1 MSFEKW
7 RKLAARLTHMEPAE
21 RQSRIRQ
28 EIAKRTDGLLTSL
41 GFNFGRHVRQLQTS
55 KVGNFFFSPQ
65 SVNGCL
71 ELIQQRLPGRADQI
85 IEQAERI
92 VQHRFALLGYADLD
106 YGSPIDWHL
115 DPVHG
120 KRAPK
125 KIFYRVRYLD
135 FAEVG
140 DSKIIW
146 ELNRHQHF
154 VTLAKAHRLTGRLT
168 NNARYVDEILRQ
180 WRDWWA
186 ENPYAIGVNWASS
199 LEVAFRS
206 LSWLWTIH
214 LLRGAPGL
222 PDFRDEWLR
231 GLALH
236 GRHIERYLS
245 TYFSPNTHLL
255 GEGVALFF
263 LGVLCPELESAERW
277 KTTGWKIVLE
287 ESRRQIRA
295 DGFHFEQSIYY
306 HVYALDF
313 FLHAAVLASVNEI
326 ALPKEFEETLA
337 KMLEALSLLG
347 RAGAPPR
354 FGDDDGGRLFD
365 PRRNRSE
372 HMLDP
377 LSTGA
382 ILFNRGDYKAV
393 AAQLQEETIW
403 LLGTEGVK
411 IWDELEAMPP
421 SMDSAALPD
430 AGFYLLSSEKPA
442 TQLVVDCGPMG
453 TQSGGHGHADA
464 LSVVIQSKGQN
475 LLIDPG
481 TYEYVG
487 EGGER
492 ALFRGTSMH
501 NTLRIDGVDQAEIAT
516 AFSWSRLTE
525 SKVEKWIRGHG
536 FDLLE
541 ASHDGYERLPQPVR
555 HRRCVFSLRNGLYF
569 VRDRVGGQG
578 THRLEASWHLAPE
591 MQLIAD
597 GVFGVKGSSQ
607 GLALLPVEG
616 HGWAQEMHKQSCSP
630 AYGRKAPMIV
640 MTFSRTE
647 EVPAEFCCAIVTLQE
662 VLRGARTF
670 LRIVDCDADG
680 ATGYRYVANGPMQD
694 EEYSIFFNGS
704 RKAWRSGGI
713 SSDAE
718 FVCWVRSQSGGS
730 EHDDF
735 QRIILVNG
743 SRAEIDGGPSLCFK
757 RTVSWGESIV
767 KENSRE
773 VFSSEMD
780 ALEDEF
786 ILNSPLGSA
795 PSSGGT
801 DKIID

>member
-1 MSFEKW
+1 MSFERW
-7 RKLAARLTHMEPAE
+7 RKLADRLARMEPAE
-21 RQSRIRQ
+21 RRSRIRQ
-28 EIAKRTDGLLTSL
+28 EIAKREDGLLASL
-41 GFNFGRHVRQLQTS
+41 GFSFDRRVTQLPES
-55 KVGNFFFSPQ
+55 KAGNFFFSSQ
-65 SVNGCL
+65 SINACL
-71 ELIQQRLPGRADQI
+71 KLIQQRLPGRADQI
-85 IEQAERI
+85 IEQAEKI
-92 VQHRFALLGYADLD
+92 VQHRFDLLGYTDLA

-115 DPVHG
+115 DLVHG

-125 KIFYRVRYLD
+125 KVFYRVRYLD

-140 DSKIIW
+140 DSKITW
-146 ELNRHQHF
+146 ELNRHEHF
-154 VTLAKAHRLTGRLT
+154 VTLAKAHRLTGD
-168 NNARYVDEILRQ
+168 ARYVDEILRQ
-180 WRDWWA
+180 YQHWWT
-186 ENPYAIGVNWASS
+186 ENPYAIGMNWASS

-214 LLRGAPGL
+214 LLRGASGV
-222 PDFRDEWLR
+222 PDFCDEWLR
-231 GLALH
+231 GIALH

-277 KTTGWKIVLE
+277 KTTGWNIVLE
-287 ESRRQIRA
+287 ESRRQVRK
-295 DGFHFEQSIYY
+295 DGFHFEQSTYY

-337 KMLEALSLLG
+337 KMLEALCLLG
-347 RAGAPPR
+347 RVGTPPR

-393 AAQLQEETIW
+393 AGQLQEETIW
-403 LLGTEGVK
+403 LLGAEGAK
-411 IWDELEAMPP
+411 IWDELETTPP

-430 AGFYLLSSEKPA
+430 AGFYLLSSEKSA
-442 TQLVVDCGPMG
+442 TQLVADCGPMG

-464 LSVVIQSKGQN
+464 LSMVVQSNGQN

-481 TYEYVG
+481 TYRYVG
-487 EGGER
+487 DGGER
-492 ALFRGTSMH
+492 TLFRGTSMH
-501 NTLRIDGVDQAEIAT
+501 NTLSVDGMDQAEVAT
-516 AFSWSRLTE
+516 AFSWRRLTE
-525 SKVEKWIRGHG
+525 SKAEKWIRGHG
-536 FDLLE
+536 FDVLE

-555 HRRCVFSLRNGLYF
+555 HRRWVFSLRNGLYF
-569 VRDRVGGQG
+569 VRDRVEGQG
-578 THRLEASWHLAPE
+578 IHRLEIAWHLGSE

-597 GVFGVKGSSQ
+597 GVFGVKGLSQ

-616 HGWAQEMHKQSCSP
+616 HGWAQEMHKQSCAP
-630 AYGRKAPMIV
+630 VYGQKAPMTV
-640 MTFSRTE
+640 VTFSRTE
-647 EVPAEFCCAIVTLQE
+647 EAPAAFCCAIVTLQE
-662 VLRGARTF
+662 VVRGAGTF
-670 LRIVDCDADG
+670 TRIDCDVDG

-694 EEYSIFFNGS
+694 EEYSIFFYENG
-704 RKAWRSGGI
+704 KAWQSSGI

-718 FVCWVRSQSGGS
+718 FVCWIRSQNDGLQ
-730 EHDDF
+730 HDGW

-767 KENSRE
+767 KESGRE

-780 ALEDEF
+780 ALEDE
-786 ILNSPLGSA
+786 PVPGSV
-795 PSSGGT
+795 PSS
-801 DKIID
+801 